1 LIPGG
6 ADALRVGDGIGHGVA
21 RLKPTSLRTCASMRC
36 GEISANDALDLR
48 LCPVAG
54 RRRQHAC
61 RQQRCR
67 RPVNIRTMPL
77 SPENC

>member
-1 LIPGG
+1 MRL
-6 ADALRVGDGIGHGVA
+6 DALRRD
-21 RLKPTSLRTCASMRC
+21 LRH
-36 GEISANDALDLR
+36 DALDLR
-48 LCPVAG
+48 LRPVAG